1 MSREDT
7 RTNFF
12 FFFLFRFPACKNM
25 FDPPICPLRQ
35 CIGGG
40 GLPPSRRS
48 CAKPSSPRIDNTRRS
63 LYINFYTAA
72 GLEMEGEPSLVY
84 KSQRPTSWC
93 SAGCACN
100 IPTPQRKK
108 KFFRKTPPDIF
119 PRNCPAAVFHFHGQA
134 EGIGC
139 FCFGELVPVGGSLI
153 EPHTHTHTHTDRR
166 QHAFSIA
173 HYSRHVHHSRFHLS
187 LPLSTFAVQFRVDL
201 IKCVWH
207 RSYLFGES

>member
-1 MSREDT
+1 MNQVLYINLKGLRPGVALDVHVISQHLRG
-7 RTNFF
+7 RKNIFNSKG
-12 FFFLFRFPACKNM
+12 FFLFF
-25 FDPPICPLRQ
+25 I
-35 CIGGG
+35 
-40 GLPPSRRS
+40 
-48 CAKPSSPRIDNTRRS
+48 
-63 LYINFYTAA
+63 
-72 GLEMEGEPSLVY
+72 
-84 KSQRPTSWC
+84 
-93 SAGCACN
+93 
-100 IPTPQRKK
+100 
-108 KFFRKTPPDIF
+108 FFRKTPPDIF